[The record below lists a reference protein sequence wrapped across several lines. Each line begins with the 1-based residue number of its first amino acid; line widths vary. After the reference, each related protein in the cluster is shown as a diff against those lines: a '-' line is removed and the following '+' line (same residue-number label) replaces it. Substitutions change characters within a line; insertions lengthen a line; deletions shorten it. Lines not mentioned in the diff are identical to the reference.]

1 MLASSMEVQG
11 SNSSGRSPPTSR
23 FPKSE
28 PLDLVLPPHQH
39 PCSFITSDQIFRRNS
54 PLRDLSA
61 LPPPFAFGPQHPL
74 SPHHPQILQP
84 ILPSLSSL
92 LPSTCVNPPTT
103 TLTTTTTTT
112 TAFSCLNAGGG
123 IRDDPV
129 EEEEEDQVALLRR
142 LKYNSD
148 NDINVQQ
155 AQSSSPPTTPVSL
168 PPRNGKGRKRNNKSG
183 WTRMTPTQLTV
194 LEAEF
199 QRVPIPDRETR
210 KRIAAAL
217 GVTDRKVQVPSPKI
231 PPTLPS
237 QKDAAAHLSPI
248 LIFFWDFC
256 RDFRC
261 GSRIVDPRSGN
272 KRDLDR
278 NKLHRPSNCII
289 FFFVLLLV

>member
-61 LPPPFAFGPQHPL
+61 LSPPFAFGPQHSL
-74 SPHHPQILQP
+74 SPHHPQNLQP

-123 IRDDPV
+123 IRDELPG
-129 EEEEEDQVALLRR
+129 EEEEEDQVGLLRR
-142 LKYNSD
+142 LKYNAD

-217 GVTDRKVQVPSPKI
+217 GVTDRKVQVSTVHPPTSPKI
-231 PPTLPS
+231 PPFLPP
-237 QKDAAAHLSPI
+237 QKDAASYFSPI
-248 LIFFWDFC
+248 FFGIFV
-256 RDFRC
+256 
-261 GSRIVDPRSGN
+261 GALGVVPES
-272 KRDLDR
+272 
-278 NKLHRPSNCII
+278 
-289 FFFVLLLV
+289 